1 MVIPALEASL
11 ESAAEPEGDAA
22 ALWPWD
28 LQGTPPKARS
38 VSTGGGAQAT
48 TSREEGG
55 GGTPDTSAQTSSGE
69 SVRRVG
75 QASRSGESVRRVGGK
90 GSTDTSREEERRAQQ
105 IPEQTSYCSYNPR
118 QGQ

>member
-1 MVIPALEASL
+1 MKPVHESARQRGMRSNQVMVIPALEASL

-55 GGTPDTSAQTSSGE
+55 GGHPRHRARGGGEGPADTL
-69 SVRRVG
+69 
-75 QASRSGESVRRVGGK
+75 
-90 GSTDTSREEERRAQQ
+90 
-105 IPEQTSYCSYNPR
+105 
-118 QGQ
+118 

>member
-1 MVIPALEASL
+1 MRSNQVMVIPALEASL

-55 GGTPDTSAQTSSGE
+55 GGTPDTS
-69 SVRRVG
+69 
-75 QASRSGESVRRVGGK
+75 
-90 GSTDTSREEERRAQQ
+90 REEGGRA
-105 IPEQTSYCSYNPR
+105 PQTPCDLA
-118 QGQ
+118 

>member
-1 MVIPALEASL
+1 MRSNQVMVIPALEASL

-48 TSREEGG
+48 TSREEEGRAPQ
-55 GGTPDTSAQTSSGE
+55 TPCDLA
-69 SVRRVG
+69 
-75 QASRSGESVRRVGGK
+75 
-90 GSTDTSREEERRAQQ
+90 
-105 IPEQTSYCSYNPR
+105 
-118 QGQ
+118 

>member
-1 MVIPALEASL
+1 MKPVHESARQRGIRSNQVMVIPALEASL

-48 TSREEGG
+48 TSREEEGRAPQ
-55 GGTPDTSAQTSSGE
+55 TPCDLA
-69 SVRRVG
+69 
-75 QASRSGESVRRVGGK
+75 
-90 GSTDTSREEERRAQQ
+90 
-105 IPEQTSYCSYNPR
+105 
-118 QGQ
+118 